1 MTQQGFKRK
10 LTAILSADAVV
21 YSRLMADCEPAS
33 VKTLAAYDE
42 IMASLIKQHRG
53 RLVDSSGDN
62 MLAEFSSEVDT
73 EQCYVAVQSEF

>member
-10 LTAILSADAVV
+10 LTAILSADAVGC
-21 YSRLMADCEPAS
+21 SRLMADCEPAS